1 MTRLA
6 LRSILVL
13 TVGLTACGDDVD
25 ESNDDDDESTGT
37 DSGEDT
43 NTMTDPTAMTMTDPT
58 GVSVDGS
65 SSGGPED
72 TGPDET
78 DTGPGT
84 ETGDSTTDPDDS
96 GSGTDGSTG
105 EDSSTGTPP
114 GGEYPMCMSDDD
126 CSDPY
131 TLCWPPEKFGMPVYC
146 TLECESADDC
156 PVPSTG
162 EAVPVCEGPP
172 GTDICSLD
180 CTGGVACPD
189 GMTCVEIFMDFERCT
204 YE

>member
-1 MTRLA
+1 MIRLA
-6 LRSILVL
+6 LRSFLVL
-13 TVGLTACGDDVD
+13 TMGLTACGDDVD
-25 ESNDDDDESTGT
+25 EADSDDDETSGT

-43 NTMTDPTAMTMTDPT
+43 NTNPSTDPMTMTMTDPT
-58 GVSVDGS
+58 DPSADGS
-65 SSGGPED
+65 SSDGPAD
-72 TGPDET
+72 TGPN
-78 DTGPGT
+78 DTGT
-84 ETGDSTTDPDDS
+84 ETGTEGSTTDPD
-96 GSGTDGSTG
+96 GTGTETAGSTD
-105 EDSSTGTPP
+105 ESSTGTTP
-114 GGEYPMCMSDDD
+114 GGEYPMCMSDED

-131 TLCWPPEKFGMPVYC
+131 TLCWPPEEFGMPVYC
-146 TLECESADDC
+146 TLECESEKDC